1 MASSAILEFSTLMME
16 FTTEEIAT
24 EIIERGYKSSDGT
37 ESSKWMFF
45 TPIPTL
51 HDMIF
56 LATIVALGT
65 ILNSVI
71 LRCYW
76 NVKSVA
82 SGYIRALATLDL
94 CCLAYTVAS
103 RISSLF
109 LPDYVEYFKIF
120 SDLIGR
126 SYMLGPLF
134 LVLDRCLIVA
144 FPHNFHQHE
153 RKMRMTK
160 VAMVVTVFGVYI
172 ASAVSRKMYPEWILS
187 TVLNSL
193 SIMFVAPQFL
203 FCIVLYAVIVVKV
216 LMSDR
221 KMKTSRHIGIQ

>member
-1 MASSAILEFSTLMME
+1 MME

-56 LATIVALGT
+56 LAVIVALGT

-82 SGYIRALATLDL
+82 SGYIRALAAVDL

-109 LPDYVEYFKIF
+109 IPDYVEYFRMF

-134 LVLDRCLIVA
+134 LALDRCLIVA

-153 RKMRMTK
+153 RKMRVAK
-160 VAMVVTVFGVYI
+160 VAMVVTIVGVYI
-172 ASAVSRKMYPEWILS
+172 ASAISRKIYPEWIVSMILS
-187 TVLNSL
+187 MI
-193 SIMFVAPQFL
+193 SILLVAPQFL
-203 FCIVLYAVIVVKV
+203 FCIVLYTVIVVKV

-221 KMKTSRHIGIQ
+221 KMKKSRHVGTQ